1 MSLSRDIN
9 IKPSFLRELHALPSN
24 MGDQVWEKMNFLAQS
39 PIPDGHLKK
48 KLNKWADVYR
58 LRVGDYRIFYSFGSN
73 WIRLLSIR
81 ARKQAYQKDIY
92 FEEPSNL
99 GTGPDPDLE
108 LDEEVAA
115 GVEREWNFNENTI
128 NSKKLPLKITSEW
141 LSSLKIPGEY
151 HSELL
156 GCTTEDDLLLSKTP
170 ENYIERVI
178 DNLFPRP
185 VTEIIQQPDLVV
197 FDTND
202 LIRYKDGD
210 LMGFLLR
217 LDSEQER
224 LVDWALQGPALI
236 KGGPGTGKSTI
247 ALYRVRSIID
257 HQHSKGNLN
266 IKILF
271 STYTPALAKFS
282 EQLLKQLL
290 GTNMNHVHVNT
301 ADDIALSVVNLYE
314 QVDQI
319 ADKKQLKAFLEML
332 IYENNYLKSLGR
344 FRTEYLLDEIEWI
357 IEGRNLKS
365 MNEYTEISRIGRGV
379 ALTKQTRE
387 IIWKLYESLNKLLA
401 EKGLWTISRVRC
413 RAFEIVRSGLYQNKY
428 DSVIIDEAQDL
439 TPISLGFLVELSSDK
454 KGIYLTADA
463 SQSIYSKG
471 FSWKEVH
478 ESLQFRGRALT
489 LRRNYRSTREISE
502 AANTFLKSTNS
513 GDSESLMTRSI
524 QTGPQPILT
533 SYSSDQNQYEI
544 IVKFLKQMSIHLRLK
559 VSAAAILV
567 PSSTVGKEVADGVTK
582 AGIPARFMRGSK
594 LDLDSD
600 DVKVITLASSKGLEF
615 PIVVL
620 SNLDKK
626 YPRFS
631 DDFDEEELEE
641 ELKVARRTL
650 FVGFT
655 RAMRGLLVLY
665 NKKNPCM
672 FIKELSK
679 DYWYIKEE

>member
-24 MGDQVWEKMNFLAQS
+24 MGDQIWEKINFLAQN

-81 ARKQAYQKDIY
+81 ARKEAYQKDIG
-92 FEEPSNL
+92 FEQPINL
-99 GTGPDPDLE
+99 GVGPDLDLL

-115 GVEREWNFNENTI
+115 GIEQDWSNKEGEAT
-128 NSKKLPLKITSEW
+128 KLPVKITSEW
-141 LSSLKIPGEY
+141 LTSLGIPEDYHKELSS
-151 HSELL
+151 
-156 GCTTEDDLLLSKTP
+156 CNTEDDLLLSKIP

-202 LIRYKDGD
+202 LIRYKEGD

-257 HQHSKGNLN
+257 HNHSQGRTNL
-266 IKILF
+266 KILF
-271 STYTPALAKFS
+271 STFTPTLAKFS
-282 EQLLKQLL
+282 EQLLQQLL
-290 GTNMNHVHVNT
+290 GAHMNLVQVNT
-301 ADDIALSVVNLYE
+301 ADDLALRIVKLYE

-319 ADKKQLKAFLEML
+319 AEKKQLKAMLETL
-332 IYENNYLKSLGR
+332 IQTQDR
-344 FRTEYLLDEIEWI
+344 FKELQRYRIDYLLDEFEWV
-357 IEGRNLKS
+357 IEGRNLES
-365 MNEYTEISRIGRGV
+365 LDEYIDIARIGRGI
-379 ALTKQTRE
+379 ALTKQARHK
-387 IIWKLYESLNKLLA
+387 IWELYESFSKSLNDK
-401 EKGLWTISRVRC
+401 KLWTTSKIRC
-413 RAFEIVRSGLYQNKY
+413 KAFEIVKSGLYQERY

-439 TPISLGFLVELSSDK
+439 TPVSLRFLVELAKDS

-463 SQSIYSKG
+463 SQSIYFKG

-478 ESLQFRGRALT
+478 DNLQFRGRALS

-502 AANTFLKSTNS
+502 AANTFLKTTNS

-533 SYSSDQNQYEI
+533 SFDSDQNQYEI
-544 IVKFLKQMSIHLRLK
+544 IVKFLKQMSRHFRLK

-567 PSSTVGKEVADGVTK
+567 PSNSVGKEVAEGVSK
-582 AGIPARFMRGSK
+582 AGIPAKFMRGSQ

-600 DVKVITLASSKGLEF
+600 EVKVITLASSKGLEF
-615 PIVVL
+615 PIVAL
-620 SNLDKK
+620 STLDKD
-626 YPRFS
+626 YPRLS
-631 DDFDEEELEE
+631 QDIDEEELEE

-665 NKKNPCM
+665 NKKNPSM

-679 DYWYIKEE
+679 DYWYIREE